1 MGNVHMEATQIN
13 YRGGATKMNVE
24 DAIKSAIE
32 LTPEQKTNINKIPTI
47 EAAVATKTDQ
57 AVIAPEF
64 DAESG
69 IYAIGDLVMHEGKLY
84 EFTSPHETA
93 GEWNSAEVS
102 EKTVADE
109 VDSLMSGLTDI
120 NGTAILSEYKGK
132 SLADQATA
140 NGSVGTITKSG
151 YYMVMFTIEHTGADT
166 ISGNDPYWEVCL
178 KNSNDAKVQPQT
190 SYPKIM
196 AIPIAKTWDTY
207 MSGVAVYYL
216 VADTYYLSATNITG
230 ASTNGM
236 YDSSVRAYVIY
247 LHS

>member
-69 IYAIGDLVMHEGKLY
+69 IYAIGDLVMHDGKLY
-84 EFTSPHETA
+84 EFTTAHETA
-93 GEWNSAEVS
+93 GDWNPEEIT

-109 VDSLMSGLTDI
+109 VDTLKSGLMSRTVIVSKREISSNSSITVQLISGHLYIVTLGHPYSEAGMAIVASFTSGSNKVTWIKSKTGVTITEDNNMVLTI
-120 NGTAILSEYKGK
+120 SSEVTVWYTVV
-132 SLADQATA
+132 DM
-140 NGSVGTITKSG
+140 GSVYT
-151 YYMVMFTIEHTGADT
+151 
-166 ISGNDPYWEVCL
+166 
-178 KNSNDAKVQPQT
+178 
-190 SYPKIM
+190 
-196 AIPIAKTWDTY
+196 
-207 MSGVAVYYL
+207 
-216 VADTYYLSATNITG
+216 
-230 ASTNGM
+230 
-236 YDSSVRAYVIY
+236 
-247 LHS
+247 